1 MGKIAQGCRALA
13 TGLMVVCLSAGGCAG
28 PLREPARTDDPG
40 IQSLISLR
48 FSSDQRLCR
57 YAITP
62 IVYGRTARL
71 EGKVSG
77 EGDRHRAEAI
87 AREAGAL
94 QIDDKLIM
102 DPAEGDPARC

>member
-1 MGKIAQGCRALA
+1 MEKLPGWCRALA
-13 TGLMVVCLSAGGCAG
+13 TALIVVGLGPSGCAG
-28 PLREPARTDDPG
+28 SLREPARTDDPG

-57 YAITP
+57 FAITP
-62 IVYGRTARL
+62 IVYSRTARL

-77 EGDRHRAEAI
+77 IGDRHRAETI

-94 QIDDKLIM
+94 QIDDQLIM
-102 DPAEGDPARC
+102 DPSEGDPARC